1 MNELKLPDT
10 DHPATSR
17 RAAVEARACRVLETE
32 AAGLAQLAAHLP
44 EDFARIVE
52 LILSTS
58 GRVAVSGIGKSGH
71 VGSKIAATLASTGT
85 RAFFVHPSETSHG
98 DLGMIGD
105 DDILILISNSGETT
119 ELGDLLA
126 YARRFAIPV
135 VGISKRVDST
145 LMRASDY
152 RLTLP
157 DAEEACGIGMA
168 PTTSSTMTMALGDA
182 LAAALME
189 QRGFTREDF
198 RKLHPGG
205 KLGAQLAHVS
215 QFMHGPEKVPV
226 VTSTTPMT
234 ETLLT
239 MTSAG
244 FGLAGVVSEEGRLT
258 GVVTD
263 GDLRR
268 HMDGLLERTAGEVA
282 TREPV
287 TVSPTTMA
295 ADALA
300 LMNGRGVTVL
310 LVVDERRHPAGVLHI
325 HDLLRAGV
333 A

>member
-1 MNELKLPDT
+1 MNNLNVLKRT
-10 DHPATSR
+10 HPSTSR
-17 RAAVEARACRVLETE
+17 RTAVESRARRALETE
-32 AAGLAQLAAHLP
+32 AAGLAQLSSALP
-44 EDFARIVE
+44 EDFANVVE

-58 GRVAVSGIGKSGH
+58 RRVAVSGIGKSGH
-71 VGSKIAATLASTGT
+71 VGKKIASTLASTGT

-105 DDILILISNSGETT
+105 DDILMLISNSGETS

-135 VGISKRVDST
+135 VGISKSVDST

-168 PTTSSTMTMALGDA
+168 PTTSSTVTMALGDA

-215 QFMHGPEKVPV
+215 QLMHGPEKVPRV
-226 VTSTTPMT
+226 VSTTPMPD
-234 ETLLT
+234 TLLT

-244 FGLAGVVSEEGRLT
+244 FGLAGVVNDEGRLT

-268 HMDGLLERTAGEVA
+268 HMDGLLDRTAGEVA
-282 TREPV
+282 TKKPV
-287 TVSPTTMA
+287 TVDPTTMA

-300 LMNGRGVTVL
+300 LMNARGVTVL
-310 LVVDERRHPAGVLHI
+310 LVVDEKEHPAGVLHI